1 MKYWVNMY
9 RIIGTNV
16 VMFVAY
22 EPSTYEDHSTITHHN
37 GALLGEVGCR
47 RYPGNEPYG
56 SKKRIDRASKWY
68 DENRDRAKYLIRKA
82 FPGYADRIEFY
93 SNGTGIMI
101 DSDVANEWREV
112 SW

>member
-56 SKKRIDRASKWY
+56 SKERIDRASKWY

-82 FPGYADRIEFY
+82 FPEHANHIKFY
-93 SNGTGIMI
+93 SNGVGDMI
-101 DSDVANEWREV
+101 DHNVANEWREV

>member
-1 MKYWVNMY
+1 MYLVNMY
-9 RIIGTNV
+9 RVVGTGV

-22 EPSTYEDHSTITHHN
+22 EPSTLTDHYTITHHD

-56 SKKRIDRASKWY
+56 SKERIDRASKWY

-82 FPGYADRIEFY
+82 FPEHANHIKFY
-93 SNGTGIMI
+93 SNGVGDMI
-101 DSDVANEWREV
+101 NYDVSDEWREV